1 MNKTPIYIVVAVLAI
16 FLMIG
21 LYFYLKLSLDQ
32 IKEKTIAGIVEFREY
47 VMMLLEK
54 TLNDPKN
61 GMSVENNKIWKVVF
75 LNNKNNTSNANK
87 KATDV
92 INALTNKDL
101 IYEAV
106 TAVVNELRTVIIIP
120 LVSNLSD
127 KKIIIDDFNKKA
139 DDLLKKLK
147 F

>member
-47 VMMLLEK
+47 VIMIVEK
-54 TLNDPKN
+54 TLNDPKS
-61 GMSVENNKIWKVVF
+61 GMSDENKKIWIDDIPAYKNK
-75 LNNKNNTSNANK
+75 LNIANK
-87 KATDV
+87 QIVDG
-92 INALTNKDL
+92 INALTNKDE
-101 IYEAV
+101 IYNKYV
-106 TAVVNELRTVIIIP
+106 TVVVNDMRTTVITP

-127 KKIIIDDFNKKA
+127 KNIGIDLNKKA
-139 DDLLKKLK
+139 DDLLITLK